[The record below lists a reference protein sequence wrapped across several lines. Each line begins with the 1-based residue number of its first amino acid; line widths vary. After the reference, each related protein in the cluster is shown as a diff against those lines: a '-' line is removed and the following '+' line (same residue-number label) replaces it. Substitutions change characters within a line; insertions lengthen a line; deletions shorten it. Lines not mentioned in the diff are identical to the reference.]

1 MKSNLKQQ
9 VADLQ
14 KELQEL
20 TKRFGTLHDRTENY
34 LVSRLQKMDKEL
46 VYLRDKFWQ
55 DPSLSLIIGLEKR
68 IKQLEDDSK

>member
-1 MKSNLKQQ
+1 LKSNLKEQ

-14 KELQEL
+14 KELQEVKSNTNKL
-20 TKRFGTLHDRTENY
+20 QVKVSAY
-34 LVSRLQKMDKEL
+34 LVPRLQKMDKEL

-68 IKQLEDDSK
+68 IKQLEAKH